1 MDYVLVT
8 GAYGGMGK
16 ATVKKLTELGF
27 TVFAM
32 DKVTDS
38 PCENVIPLSADV
50 TDEQSILSA
59 FETVKKTTN
68 NLFAIIHF
76 AGIYRL
82 DSLVEIQTSDL
93 KKVFDV
99 NLFGATAVN
108 RTFCPLLNEGGRIIM
123 ITSELAPLS
132 PLPFTGIYAISK
144 SALDKYAFSL
154 KMELQLKG
162 VFVSVLR
169 AGAIDTGML
178 SVSTNELEKFCEK
191 TQTYKLQAQRF
202 KTIVDGVE
210 AKKIPPQKL
219 ADKVI
224 KILGKK
230 KPSFAYAINRNPL
243 LRLFEILPTRLRF
256 FVIKKIIGKKP

>member
-1 MDYVLVT
+1 MNYVLVT

-32 DKVTDS
+32 DKVTGEPS
-38 PCENVIPLSADV
+38 ENVIPLSADV

-59 FETVKKTTN
+59 FETVKKTTDS
-68 NLFAIIHF
+68 LYAIIHF
-76 AGIYRL
+76 VGIYRL
-82 DSLVEIQTSDL
+82 DSLVEIETDDL
-93 KKVFDV
+93 KKIFDV
-99 NLFGATAVN
+99 NLFGATSIN
-108 RTFCPLLNEGGRIIM
+108 RTFYPMLNRGGRIIM

-169 AGAIDTGML
+169 AGAIDTAML
-178 SVSTNELEKFCEK
+178 SVSTSELDKFCEM

-202 KTIVDGVE
+202 KTIVDSVE
-210 AKKIPPQKL
+210 AKKIPPKKL

-224 KILGKK
+224 KILRKK
-230 KPSFAYAINRNPL
+230 KPSFAYSINRNPL
-243 LRLFEILPTRLRF
+243 LKIFEILPTRFRF
-256 FVIKKIIGKKP
+256 FVIKKIISK